1 MKQITDLKVREMTRV
16 CMMDVPKAL
25 QANIIDLVEE
35 GYSELEIRLF
45 IQTQM
50 EKSLQFLKEYVAL

>member
-1 MKQITDLKVREMTRV
+1 MTDLKMKEMDRV
-16 CMMDVPKAL
+16 CMMDVPRAL

-45 IQTQM
+45 IQAQA